1 MYKHHEH
8 LKKRAYNARVLE
20 VEKGTFT
27 PLVFSTT
34 GGMGTEAEHFVK
46 QLAMKMTMKDQSSD
60 YSNNMSFVRRRLRF
74 DLLRTT
80 LIAIRGFRGK
90 LRSTVVAQR
99 IKELDL
105 DMERNVEPVDMYIV
119 KIICLYTGALLLNI

>member
-34 GGMGTEAEHFVK
+34 GGMGTEAENFVK

-90 LRSTVVAQR
+90 LRSTAVAQR

-105 DMERNVEPVDMYIV
+105 DMERNVKPVDM
-119 KIICLYTGALLLNI
+119 